1 MTFDATWL
9 WSWLAQG
16 TVAVALV
23 TLALRLRP
31 RTSASTRALV
41 WLTTLMAIPCMGL
54 ALGASIEVRAFAPSL
69 RLPFASVSAPM
80 PVAAGTDAAGQAMA
94 WLLTLVRP
102 VTTVVAVAWMSLA
115 LLRVTR
121 LGMEFGTLVRWRARC
136 RTIDPSAW
144 HRLPAW
150 TCLRA
155 EGRRPDVVV
164 SLDVR
169 TPCVL
174 GLWRPVIALPP
185 SALAMRCDALDA
197 VLVHEYAH
205 IQRRDDI
212 TQFAQHVVTALC
224 ALHPAA
230 WWASRML
237 TLEREAACDD
247 WAVLLAMPTRTYAS
261 SLVTLAG
268 GGSLYGG
275 ALQVGVAGGRSQLEG
290 RVRRL
295 LDAQRR
301 RQLRAPSSAR
311 IVVPVAVVLIAGL
324 VTSAGQPRRVTRAPV
339 VATAD
344 ARSTHAPIVAEPAS
358 PSVVSRPAALVA
370 STPGARDTAAA
381 SQDRVAVRSEHDAAR
396 IARAEDAPAVVTA
409 RQHRPAAESAGALP
423 RRTETSEPLVP
434 SGTPMVGLVTP
445 SRSVEPGMRG
455 TLGAESMVSRQEDS
469 STESPRP
476 SADVGARV
484 AAPFT
489 TAGLSVADAGVS
501 IGRGAAR
508 GGVATGSFFTR
519 LGKRVARTF

>member
-41 WLTTLMAIPCMGL
+41 WLTTLMAIPCIGL
-54 ALGASIEVRAFAPSL
+54 ALGAAIDVGAFVPSL
-69 RLPFASVSAPM
+69 RLPLASVSESM

-94 WLLTLVRP
+94 WLLALVRP
-102 VTTVVAVAWMSLA
+102 VTMVVAVAWIA
-115 LLRVTR
+115 IAILRVGR
-121 LGMEFGTLVRWRARC
+121 LGMELATLVRWRARC
-136 RTIDPSAW
+136 RAIDPSAW

-185 SALAMRCDALDA
+185 SALAMRSDALDA

-205 IQRRDDI
+205 VQRRDDVA
-212 TQFAQHVVTALC
+212 QFAQHVVTALC

-261 SLVTLAG
+261 SLVTLAA
-268 GGSLYGG
+268 GGSLEAG
-275 ALQVGVAGGRSQLEG
+275 ALQVGVTSGRSQLEG

-295 LDAQRR
+295 LDAQRH

-311 IVVPVAVVLIAGL
+311 VVAPVAVVLIASL

-344 ARSTHAPIVAEPAS
+344 ARFIHAPIVAEPAL
-358 PSVVSRPAALVA
+358 PSVSRPAAPVA
-370 STPGARDTAAA
+370 STPGARDTAAPP
-381 SQDRVAVRSEHDAAR
+381 RRRVVAVSTEHDAPRVVRTEQPPVLPAAVTEPPLR
-396 IARAEDAPAVVTA
+396 SGVPLAVGFVPPSQVVVSTGLPATIPSAPVVSAGVASSEDASRT
-409 RQHRPAAESAGALP
+409 PAA
-423 RRTETSEPLVP
+423 
-434 SGTPMVGLVTP
+434 VGV
-445 SRSVEPGMRG
+445 
-455 TLGAESMVSRQEDS
+455 
-469 STESPRP
+469 
-476 SADVGARV
+476 RV
-484 AAPFT
+484 AGPFT

-501 IGRGAAR
+501 IGKGAAR